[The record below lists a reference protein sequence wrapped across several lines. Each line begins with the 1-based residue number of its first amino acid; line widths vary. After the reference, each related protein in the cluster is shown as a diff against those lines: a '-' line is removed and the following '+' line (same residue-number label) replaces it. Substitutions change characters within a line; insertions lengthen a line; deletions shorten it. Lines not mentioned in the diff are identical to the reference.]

1 MYHLPREITDNWTLL
16 FEKEVSRHSE
26 GTFNVDTVHVR
37 KKTVTPWKKTVTV
50 NMYHLPREATD
61 NSILLFEKEAYR
73 HNEGTFNVD
82 STARLY
88 EKDSHSMKK

>member
-1 MYHLPREITDNWTLL
+1 M
-16 FEKEVSRHSE
+16 SRHSE
-26 GTFNVDTVHVR
+26 GTFNIDTVQLGCTEKDSHSM
-37 KKTVTPWKKTVTV
+37 KKKVTV